1 MHEQRRAQRNAPPAD
16 AAAANAAAQA
26 WLDAHPFTPRKYS
39 AGSATQADY
48 LEKSGTLACFDR
60 AKGFRAREV
69 ADKLATRRNSIAAQQ
84 RQQLE
89 GWITAW
95 HAAEQTGSDEATPPA
110 GSAAQDYLRL
120 LSNSDQQE
128 INMATSIVHN
138 KIRDECNG
146 MDHMEL
152 HRQ

>member
-1 MHEQRRAQRNAPPAD
+1 
-16 AAAANAAAQA
+16 
-26 WLDAHPFTPRKYS
+26 
-39 AGSATQADY
+39 GSATQADY

-60 AKGFRAREV
+60 SKGFRAREV
-69 ADKLATRRNSIAAQQ
+69 ADKLTTKRNSIAAEQ

-89 GWITAW
+89 GGIIAW
-95 HAAEQTGSDEATPPA
+95 RAAEQAGSDEARPPA
-110 GSAAQDYLRL
+110 GSAAQGHLRL